1 MKDFLRPETAS
12 KVIKIWEDFAAL
24 YKHVSNWQPNIS
36 PIEFWMQAKQWIT
49 DFTSLTG
56 LREGYER
63 KRVTPDMHIMVG
75 HIPWFFQ
82 MYKTVKIFT
91 GQGVER
97 NNDVAWS
104 IVLRKSNKWDSIGD
118 VFRQESRQWL
128 LKNRERTPR
137 NYCKC
142 KANYWEEGIHN
153 KKRKENVSQEPDE
166 ILHGSSD
173 SLNDISPQPSV
184 PTPSQSVNFTRMTLP
199 QLRKELK
206 RKGVKGFSNKIRQ
219 KLIELLMATTTAE

>member
-1 MKDFLRPETAS
+1 MR
-12 KVIKIWEDFAAL
+12 
-24 YKHVSNWQPNIS
+24 NWQPNTS
-36 PIEFWMQAKQWIT
+36 PTEFWMQAKQWIT

-63 KRVTPDMHIMVG
+63 KRVTPYMHIMVG

-97 NNDVAWS
+97 NNDVARS

-118 VFRQESRQWL
+118 VFRQESRQWW

-137 NYCKC
+137 NYCKR

-166 ILHGSSD
+166 ILHDSSV

-184 PTPSQSVNFTRMTLP
+184 PTPSQSVNFTRMTVP
-199 QLRKELK
+199 
-206 RKGVKGFSNKIRQ
+206 
-219 KLIELLMATTTAE
+219 

>member
-1 MKDFLRPETAS
+1 MVLYLPNFSLVLIHVFLYAG
-12 KVIKIWEDFAAL
+12 V
-24 YKHVSNWQPNIS
+24 YCS

-63 KRVTPDMHIMVG
+63 KRVTPYMHITVG

-97 NNDVAWS
+97 NNDVARS

-137 NYCKC
+137 NYCKR

-166 ILHGSSD
+166 ILHDSSD

-184 PTPSQSVNFTRMTLP
+184 PTPSQSVNFTRMTVP

-206 RKGVKGFSNKIRQ
+206 RKGVKGFSNKTRQ
-219 KLIELLMATTTAE
+219 QLIELLMATTTAE